1 MLARFKEEE
10 DVNNFDPRAS
20 TKLRGPAINVQKKY

>member
-1 MLARFKEEE
+1 MLSRIKEED

-20 TKLRGPAINVQKKY
+20 MKLRGPAINVQKKY